1 MDTLSM
7 EISLISLIGYA
18 AAICTTAAYLPQ
30 VMRAWRTKSTA
41 DISLGMFSLMSLG
54 VALWIVYGISIGS
67 VPVIAANGVTL
78 VLTSAIL
85 FLKLRH
91 G

>member
-1 MDTLSM
+1 MDAVSM
-7 EISLISLIGYA
+7 ETSLYSVIGFA

-41 DISLGMFSLMSLG
+41 DISLGMFSLMTLG
-54 VALWIVYGISIGS
+54 VALWIVYGIAIASL
-67 VPVIAANGVTL
+67 PVIVANTVTL
-78 VLTSAIL
+78 VFTSAIL

>member
-1 MDTLSM
+1 M
-7 EISLISLIGYA
+7 ETSLVSLVGYA

-41 DISLGMFSLMSLG
+41 DISLGMFSLMTLG
-54 VALWIVYGISIGS
+54 VALWTVYGIAIASW
-67 VPVIAANGVTL
+67 PVILANGVTL

-85 FLKLRH
+85 LLKLRH

>member
-1 MDTLSM
+1 M
-7 EISLISLIGYA
+7 ISLIGYT

>member
-1 MDTLSM
+1 M
-7 EISLISLIGYA
+7 ETSLYSVIGFA

-41 DISLGMFSLMSLG
+41 DISLGMFSLMTLG
-54 VALWIVYGISIGS
+54 VALWIVYGIAIASL
-67 VPVIAANGVTL
+67 PVIVANTVTL
-78 VLTSAIL
+78 VFTSAIL